1 METYFGTPEYL
12 EIISVNIW
20 TILASLAN
28 LAILYALLKKFLYK
42 PVTNM
47 LAARQAELDAQY
59 AAAAEAEKTAAASR
73 DEYTAKLA
81 GAQAEAEGII
91 HDATI
96 NAGRRGDRIVAEARE
111 KAEGIVRQGELE
123 AEMEKKKAQES
134 IKRDITEVSAALAE
148 QLLGREMTSRDHDAL
163 IDSFL
168 QGIGDAQ

>member
-28 LAILYALLKKFLYK
+28 LGILYWGLKKFLYK
-42 PVTNM
+42 PVKNVI
-47 LAARQAELDAQY
+47 AARQAELQAQY
-59 AAAAEAEKTAAASR
+59 DAAAAAEQTANESR
-73 DEYTAKLA
+73 DAYVAKLD
-81 GAQAEAEGII
+81 GAQAEADGII
-91 HDATI
+91 HEATATA
-96 NAGRRGDRIVAEARE
+96 NRRGEKIVAEARE
-111 KAEGIVRQGELE
+111 KAAGIVRQGELE

-134 IKRDITEVSAALAE
+134 IRRDITEVSAALAE

>member
-1 METYFGTPEYL
+1 MNFSEYL
-12 EIISVNIW
+12 DIISVNLW
-20 TILASLAN
+20 TILISLAN

-59 AAAAEAEKTAAASR
+59 AAAAEAEKTATASR
-73 DEYTAKLA
+73 DAYTAKLA
-81 GAQAEAEGII
+81 GARAEAEGII
-91 HDATI
+91 HDATVSA
-96 NAGRRGDRIVAEARE
+96 NRRGDKIVAEARE

-134 IKRDITEVSAALAE
+134 IKREITEVSAALTE
-148 QLLGREMTSRDHDAL
+148 QLLSREMNSEDHRKM

>member
-1 METYFGTPEYL
+1 MKTFFQDPKYL

-20 TILASLAN
+20 QILISLTN

-42 PVTNM
+42 PVKNVI
-47 LAARQAELDAQY
+47 AARQAELDAQY
-59 AAAAEAEKTAAASR
+59 AAAAQAEENANASR
-73 DEYTAKLA
+73 DEYARKLA
-81 GAQAEAEGII
+81 GAQAEADGII
-91 HDATI
+91 HDATV
-96 NAGRRGDRIVAEARE
+96 NAARRGDKIVAEARE

-134 IKRDITEVSAALAE
+134 IRRDITEVSAALTE
-148 QLLGREMTSRDHDAL
+148 QLLSREMTTEDHRGL